1 MKKIGLILL
10 LFVFKSYSQN
20 TEITI
25 QLKDI
30 DNNNPVEDVSVFVSK
45 TQKNYISNAQGIV
58 TFLLVGNSSIKI
70 SNSNYNPVTIKSNT
84 LKDKINIILL
94 KKISTELE
102 EIIFT
107 RIHPQEILK
116 SIVENSIKKLTV
128 PVRLKV
134 YEREFFKLNNDYS
147 FFNDGLINFQ
157 ITGKPNSFETTIFV
171 EQNRSYG
178 LIDTE
183 IKDDLLGYNL
193 NNIME
198 NYYVFKYLNPLI
210 ESRSQKEYDFII
222 KANPANKD
230 YYTMT
235 ATPMENAKGLRDD
248 FTIIYDKK
256 KKMIIEVSSFIS
268 PATLAKM
275 KDKNAKGAKNIYK
288 SVFKTIYKIDG
299 DDYYLISSK
308 EEIGYERIDKKKTT
322 QIEVRNYFVI
332 TDFSEQKFSFK
343 DSDVFKDKALFNKKN
358 VILTDYWNVSGLT
371 ATDDEQEIID
381 KLELEN

>member
-171 EQNRSYG
+171 EQN
-178 LIDTE
+178 
-183 IKDDLLGYNL
+183 
-193 NNIME
+193 
-198 NYYVFKYLNPLI
+198 
-210 ESRSQKEYDFII
+210 
-222 KANPANKD
+222 
-230 YYTMT
+230 
-235 ATPMENAKGLRDD
+235 
-248 FTIIYDKK
+248 
-256 KKMIIEVSSFIS
+256 
-268 PATLAKM
+268 
-275 KDKNAKGAKNIYK
+275 
-288 SVFKTIYKIDG
+288 KIG
-299 DDYYLISSK
+299 
-308 EEIGYERIDKKKTT
+308 RAH
-322 QIEVRNYFVI
+322 V
-332 TDFSEQKFSFK
+332 
-343 DSDVFKDKALFNKKN
+343 
-358 VILTDYWNVSGLT
+358 
-371 ATDDEQEIID
+371 
-381 KLELEN
+381 

>member
-1 MKKIGLILL
+1 MKKISLILL

-25 QLKDI
+25 QLKDL

-275 KDKNAKGAKNIYK
+275 KDKNAEGAKNIYK

>member
-94 KKISTELE
+94 KKISNELE

-235 ATPMENAKGLRDD
+235 VTPMENAKGLRDD

-275 KDKNAKGAKNIYK
+275 KDKNAEGAKNIYK

-299 DDYYLISSK
+299 DDYFLISSK

>member
-10 LFVFKSYSQN
+10 LFVFKSYCQN

-235 ATPMENAKGLRDD
+235 VTPMENAKGLRDD

-268 PATLAKM
+268 PATLAKV
-275 KDKNAKGAKNIYK
+275 KDKNAEGAKNIYK

-299 DDYYLISSK
+299 DDYFLISSK